1 MITLHLAM
9 SIIINFLSRRG
20 KCLNYDIFN
29 FIIFLFGILLLV
41 EDIVDPNE

>member
-1 MITLHLAM
+1 M
-9 SIIINFLSRRG
+9 SIIINFVSRRG